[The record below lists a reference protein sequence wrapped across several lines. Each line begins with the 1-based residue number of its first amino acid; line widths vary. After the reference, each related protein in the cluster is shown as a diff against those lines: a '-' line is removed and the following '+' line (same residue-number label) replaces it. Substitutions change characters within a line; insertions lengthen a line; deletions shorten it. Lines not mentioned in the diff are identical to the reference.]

1 MVTKEDKRKAMMMV
15 FQEKKLSN
23 LKRKPASVP

>member
-23 LKRKPASVP
+23 LKRKPANVP